1 MKHCIT
7 LIISISFV
15 QFLSAQVNATLW
27 KSVTQD
33 QIFLPQE
40 AEVQLPIENYQ
51 VFELNLKALKQ
62 QLAQAPEEFSKTEG
76 AELIVQFPTP
86 EGIQAP
92 FRVVH
97 SAVMGAEISA
107 RYPSIRSFKIVHV
120 NDYRVQ
126 GRIDYSPKGFHA
138 YINSPEGKIYI
149 DPYASVSSRY
159 HVVYYAKDVHIE
171 ASDLPA
177 LSCGVHDLEHTHS
190 PLEDIEF
197 EEPTSIQK
205 NNSTE
210 LLSLRTYN
218 LALACTGEY
227 AQAKGGTVEEV
238 LATMN
243 TAVNRINLIF
253 ELEVAIR
260 LLIIDRND
268 ELIFLD
274 PATDPYVDARNGS
287 QLLTQNTGIINA
299 RIGFGTYDIGHV
311 FTRGCDN
318 GLAGVAR
325 PSSVC
330 QSEKG
335 AGVTCH
341 FTNDVERIAVDV
353 MAHEIGHQ
361 FSCGHSWNN
370 CPNSSPQ
377 LSPANAF
384 EPGSGSTIMSYAG
397 LCGSNNVQPNADPY
411 YNIGSLEDFIEFSR
425 EDGGNNCP
433 TITPTNNHLPTITDE
448 YIDGFTIP
456 INTPFRLSASASDED
471 GDALTYCWEQF
482 DTGPSSQLGNPTGDA
497 PLFRSYPPV
506 EDSTRYFPNLGA
518 LLNNASLDVEVLPSY
533 SRFLTFR
540 CTARDNN
547 PEAGGVAW
555 TEVAFKSSD
564 TAGPFL
570 VTTPNTTADNWIAG
584 SSAEVTWEVA
594 NTDNETV
601 NCQKVNIYLS
611 TDGGLTYPTLLLAE
625 TANDGQAFVTV
636 PDITTADARVMVA
649 AADNIFFDIS
659 NRDFTIEA
667 SQSPTFA
674 LKVDPLASL
683 NLCPPTDISIQIDA
697 FTTSGFNGPITL
709 DVVGDL
715 PANTTANF
723 SQNPIEVN
731 QNSQLDLS
739 LQDFSEG
746 TFDFLIKAF
755 SGTDTIYRDVRIS
768 TVSNDHSSLALM
780 SPADGTRD
788 VVLSTDF
795 SWVSSDNADTYG
807 IEIATSPVFTP
818 ETIVLEEDKII
829 GSSYSPS
836 IQFEGNE
843 LYFWRIKPQNAC
855 GDGPFSAPFAFQT
868 STAACVEIMST
879 GDPVILPGSGLPT
892 RELQIN
898 VPDGGTISDLNIPRI
913 QGSFQPVNSL
923 RFTVISPNNTAVVLF
938 DQNCGNT
945 TNIDIGFDSDAP
957 QPIQCAPD
965 DNLIFQPVESLDAF
979 DGEDAQGDWTLKVEV
994 VESGFGGGGRI
1005 IGWVL
1010 EYCAS
1015 LNPSLPTVLTN
1026 DTLLVPPNQFNIIT
1040 RSKLEIQ
1047 DSDQSSLELV
1057 YTIITAPAYGTV
1069 LLDGV
1074 PLNVGD
1080 QFLQAHINDNR
1091 VVYQHDGTDVIF
1103 DQFTFIVEDGTGG
1116 WLPTQVF
1123 QIKIDEDAM
1132 VATNDPI
1139 HTANIRVFPNPA
1151 DQAVQLLF
1159 EEPWQDRIQVDLV
1172 NLQGQVLLRQEG
1184 VPLTQDFQFDVQ
1196 NFPAGVYFLQLRSG
1210 TATRSFKLVLK
1221 GE

>member
-7 LIISISFV
+7 LIIGISFV
-15 QFLSAQVNATLW
+15 QLLNAQVNSNLW
-27 KSVTQD
+27 KSVTQN
-33 QIFLPQE
+33 QIFLPQD
-40 AEVQLPIENYQ
+40 AEVQLPIESYQ
-51 VFELNLKALKQ
+51 VFELDLKALKRA
-62 QLAQAPEEFSKTEG
+62 LAHAPEEFSKTDNS
-76 AELIVQFPTP
+76 AFTIVLPTP
-86 EGIQAP
+86 EGNQAT
-92 FRVVH
+92 FKVVH
-97 SAVMGAEISA
+97 SPVMGAEISA
-107 RYPSIRSFKIVHV
+107 RYPSIRSYKIVHET
-120 NDYRVQ
+120 DPRIL

-138 YINSPEGKIYI
+138 YISSPQGKIFI
-149 DPYASVSSRY
+149 DPYANVSSKY
-159 HVVYYAKDVHIE
+159 HVVYYAKDVHI
-171 ASDLPA
+171 DPA
-177 LSCGVHDLEHTHS
+177 DMPAMSCGVRHFGPRHS

-197 EEPTSIQK
+197 EESSTLQK
-205 NNSTE
+205 SNSTE

-227 AQAKGGTVEEV
+227 AQAKGGTVEQV

-253 ELEVAIR
+253 EQEVAIR

-274 PATDPYVDARNGS
+274 PATDPYLDARNGT
-287 QLLTQNTGIINA
+287 QLLSQNTAIINA

-318 GLAGVAR
+318 GLAGVAN

-330 QSEKG
+330 QSNKG

-370 CPNSSPQ
+370 CPNSAPQ
-377 LSPANAF
+377 LSASNAF

-433 TITPTNNHLPTITDE
+433 TITETSNHLPTITDNYE
-448 YIDGFTIP
+448 DGFTIP

-471 GDALTYCWEQF
+471 GDLLTYCWEQF
-482 DTGPSSQLGNPTGDA
+482 DTGPSSQLGSPTGDA

-518 LLNNASLDVEVLPSY
+518 LLNNATLDVEVLPSY

-547 PEAGGVAW
+547 PEAGGIAW
-555 TEVAFKSSD
+555 TEVAFKSTD

-570 VTTPNTTADNWIAG
+570 VTAPNTTFESWTAG
-584 SSAEVTWEVA
+584 GSAEVTWDVA
-594 NTDNETV
+594 NTDNEIV

-611 TDGGLTYPTLLLAE
+611 TDGGLSYPILLLAE

-636 PDITTADARVMVA
+636 PELTTDDARVMVA
-649 AADNIFFDIS
+649 AANNVFFDIS
-659 NRDFTIEA
+659 NRNFTIEA
-667 SQSPTFA
+667 SQSPSFS
-674 LKVDPLASL
+674 LSVDPLASL
-683 NLCPPTDISIQIDA
+683 NLCPPTDVSIQIDA
-697 FTTSGFNGPITL
+697 AATAGFSGPITL
-709 DVVGDL
+709 EVVGDL
-715 PANTTANF
+715 PANTTASF

-731 QNSQLDLS
+731 QSSQLDLS
-739 LQDFSEG
+739 LQSFSEG
-746 TFDFLIKAF
+746 TFDFLIKAY

-768 TVSNDHSSLALM
+768 TVSNDFSSLALM

-788 VVLSTDF
+788 IVLSTDF
-795 SWVSSDNADTYG
+795 SWVPSDNANTYG
-807 IEIATSPVFTP
+807 IEISTSPVFAP
-818 ETIVLEEDKII
+818 ETIILQEDQIS
-829 GSSYSPS
+829 GSTFSPN
-836 IQFEGNE
+836 IQFDGNQ

-898 VPDGGTISDLNIPRI
+898 VPDGGTISDLNVPRI
-913 QGSFQPVNSL
+913 KGSFQPVNSL
-923 RFTVISPNNTAVVLF
+923 RFTLISPNNTAVVLF

-957 QPIQCAPD
+957 EAIQCAPD

-1005 IGWVL
+1005 EEWIL

-1026 DTLLVPPNQFNIIT
+1026 DTLFVPPSQFNIIT
-1040 RSKLEIQ
+1040 RSNLEIQ
-1047 DSDQSSLELV
+1047 DPDQSSLELA
-1057 YTIITAPAYGTV
+1057 YTIITQPAFGNV

-1074 PLNVGD
+1074 PLQVGD

-1091 VVYQHDGTDVIF
+1091 VVYEHDGTDIIF

-1123 QIKIDEDAM
+1123 QIKIDENA
-1132 VATNDPI
+1132 VVSTEDPI
-1139 HTANIRVFPNPA
+1139 QTAKIRVFPNPA
-1151 DQAVQLLF
+1151 DEQVQLVF
-1159 EEPWQDRIQVDLV
+1159 DEPWEDRIQVDLV
-1172 NLQGQVLLRQEG
+1172 NLQGQVLRRQVG
-1184 VPLTQDFQFDVQ
+1184 VPLSQNFQFDVRS
-1196 NFPAGVYFLQLRSG
+1196 FPAGVYFLQLRSLG
-1210 TATRSFKLVLK
+1210 ATRSFKLVLQGK
-1221 GE
+1221 

>member
-7 LIISISFV
+7 LIIGISFV
-15 QFLSAQVNATLW
+15 QLLSAQVNANHW
-27 KSVTQD
+27 KSVAPN
-33 QIFLPQE
+33 QIFLPQA

-51 VFELNLKALKQ
+51 VFELDLKGLKR
-62 QLAQAPEEFSKTEG
+62 QLAQAPEEFSKTG
-76 AELIVQFPTP
+76 DAEPLIQLPSP
-86 EGIQAP
+86 EGTLAS
-92 FRVVH
+92 FRAVH
-97 SAVMGAEISA
+97 SPVMGAEISA
-107 RYPSIRSFKIVHV
+107 RYPSIRSFKIVHET
-120 NDYRVQ
+120 DQRIQ

-138 YINSPEGKIYI
+138 YINSPQGKIYI
-149 DPYASVSSRY
+149 DPYANVSAKY

-171 ASDLPA
+171 SGDMPA
-177 LSCGVHDLEHTHS
+177 LSCGVHDLEHSDS
-190 PLEDIEF
+190 PLEDIDF
-197 EEPTSIQK
+197 EETNVIQK
-205 NNSTE
+205 TNATE

-227 AQAKGGTVEEV
+227 AQAKGGTVELV

-243 TAVNRINLIF
+243 TAVNRVNLIF
-253 ELEVAIR
+253 EQEVAIR

-274 PATDPYVDARNGS
+274 PATDPYLDARNGT
-287 QLLTQNTGIINA
+287 QLLTQNTAIINA

-318 GLAGVAR
+318 GLAGVAN

-330 QSEKG
+330 QSNKG

-370 CPNSSPQ
+370 CPNSASQRSPE
-377 LSPANAF
+377 NAF

-411 YNIGSLEDFIEFSR
+411 YNIGSLEDFIKFSR

-433 TITPTNNHLPTITDE
+433 TITETGNHLPTITDE
-448 YIDGFTIP
+448 YEDGFTIP
-456 INTPFRLSASASDED
+456 INTPFRLSANAADED
-471 GDALTYCWEQF
+471 GDMLTYCWEQF
-482 DTGPSSQLGNPTGDA
+482 DTGPFGQLGSPTGDA

-518 LLNNASLDVEVLPSY
+518 LLNNATLDVEVLPAY

-547 PEAGGVAW
+547 PEAGGIAW

-570 VTTPNTTADNWIAG
+570 VTAPNTTSDSWTAG
-584 SSAEVTWEVA
+584 SSAEVFWDVA
-594 NTDNETV
+594 NTDNEIV

-636 PDITTADARVMVA
+636 PDVTTTDARVMVA
-649 AADNIFFDIS
+649 AANNIFFDIS

-667 SQSPTFA
+667 GQSPTFT
-674 LKVDPLASL
+674 LSIDPLASL
-683 NLCPPTDISIQIDA
+683 NLCPPTDVSIQIDA
-697 FTTSGFNGPITL
+697 FPTAGFSGPITL
-709 DVVGDL
+709 EVVGDL
-715 PANTTANF
+715 PANTTASF
-723 SQNPIEVN
+723 SQNPIDVN
-731 QNSQLDLS
+731 QSSQLELS

-746 TFDFLIKAF
+746 TFDFLIKAY

-768 TVSNDHSSLALM
+768 TVSNDFSDLALM
-780 SPADGTRD
+780 SPADGTRNI
-788 VVLSTDF
+788 VLSTDF
-795 SWVSSDNADTYG
+795 SWAASDNADTYG
-807 IEIATSPVFTP
+807 IEIATSPVFAP
-818 ETIVLEEDKII
+818 ETIILQENDIS
-829 GSSYSPS
+829 GSTYSPS
-836 IQFEGNE
+836 IQFDDNQ
-843 LYFWRIKPQNAC
+843 LYFWRIKPRNVC

-913 QGSFQPVNSL
+913 RGSFQPVNSL

-957 QPIQCAPD
+957 LPIQCAPD
-965 DNLIFQPVESLDAF
+965 DNLIFQPVESLDVF

-1005 IGWVL
+1005 EDWVL

-1015 LNPSLPTVLTN
+1015 LNPSLPAVLTN
-1026 DTLLVPPNQFNIIT
+1026 DTLFVPPSQFNIIT

-1047 DSDQSSLELV
+1047 DPDQSSLELA
-1057 YTIITAPAYGTV
+1057 YTIITPPAYGNV
-1069 LLDGV
+1069 LFDGV

-1091 VVYQHDGTDVIF
+1091 IVYEHDGTDIVF

-1116 WLPTQVF
+1116 WLPTQAF
-1123 QIKIDEDAM
+1123 QIKIDENA
-1132 VATNDPI
+1132 VVGTVDPI
-1139 HTANIRVFPNPA
+1139 HTAQIRVFPNPA
-1151 DQAVQLLF
+1151 DDQVQVVF
-1159 EEPWQDRIQVDLV
+1159 EEPWEDRIQLDLV
-1172 NLQGQVLLRQEG
+1172 NLQGQVLHRQVG
-1184 VPLTQDFQFDVQ
+1184 VPLSQNFQFDVRTY
-1196 NFPAGVYFLQLRSG
+1196 PAGVYFLQLRSG
-1210 TATRSFKLVLK
+1210 TATRSFKLVLQ